1 MADLNKPKKTSS
13 FRYAFGMFGTSI
25 PINMF
30 KTFATV
36 FYVDNLSAIT
46 FQQFAIITAAYTF
59 LDAIDNPVYGFLSDR
74 TRTRF
79 GRRRPWLVIGA
90 PLLVLCYIMFFNPPQ
105 FMQPGSTFAYVL
117 IMYML
122 TGTLDSLISTNYGA
136 LFPELFKTES
146 DRAKTN
152 TIRQIFQL
160 VAMVL
165 SIALTP
171 IITEKIGF
179 SKTALCYG
187 ILAIAVIWF
196 MAFGAHEDLS
206 LMEKP
211 KPTLFSSIKAVI
223 INPKFWK
230 YGFTNAAFAAAVSL
244 VQASVPFYVKYYLGR
259 TDGMSST
266 LLLGVAIISAILFM
280 PVWFKI
286 IKKATV
292 MPAWRIAFGT
302 IAVGMVPL
310 FFVKTLYAAIAV
322 VVIFGFGMAGVQ
334 ASMDLVSA
342 KILDEDAKKY
352 GVNREGMYSS
362 LLGFLNKTSGL
373 FVSLGYLLVDNIYGF
388 KSGDNPGNAP
398 DQASKFLMVVFPAI
412 LVVIGLLLS
421 FTLNFK
427 NEDEPITVTEDEAKD
442 ETDNDSETENQTEAL
457 TENESEG

>member
-1 MADLNKPKKTSS
+1 MSNLNQTKKTNS

-30 KTFATV
+30 KTFATA
-36 FYVDNLSAIT
+36 FYVDTISAIT

-59 LDAIDNPVYGFLSDR
+59 LDAIDNPIYGFLSDR
-74 TRTRF
+74 TRTKF
-79 GRRRPWLVIGA
+79 GRRRPWLIIGA
-90 PLLVLCYIMFFNPPQ
+90 PLLVLCYIMFFNPPE
-105 FMQPGSTFAYVL
+105 FMKPGSAFAYIL

-136 LFPELFKTES
+136 LFPEIFKEEA

-206 LMEKP
+206 LMDKP

-230 YGFTNAAFAAAVSL
+230 YGVTNAAFAAAVSL
-244 VQASVPFYVKYYLGR
+244 VQAGVPFYVKYYLGR
-259 TDGMSST
+259 TDGLSST
-266 LLLGVAIISAILFM
+266 LLLGIAIFSAILFM

-286 IKKATV
+286 IKKISV
-292 MPAWRIAFGT
+292 IPSWRLAFGT
-302 IAVGMVPL
+302 IAVGMIPL
-310 FFVKTLYAAIAV
+310 MFVKTLPGAIAV

-334 ASMDLVSA
+334 GSMDLVSA
-342 KILDEDAKKY
+342 KILDEDSKKY
-352 GVNREGMYSS
+352 GVNREGIYSS
-362 LLGFLNKTSGL
+362 LLGVLNKTSGL
-373 FVSLGYLLVDNIYGF
+373 FVSLGYLLVDNLYGF
-388 KSGDNPGNAP
+388 ESGDNPGTMP
-398 DQASKFLMVVFPAI
+398 GKASKFLMVIFPAV
-412 LVVIGLLLS
+412 LVTIGFLFS

-427 NEDEPITVTEDEAKD
+427 NEKKNAALK
-442 ETDNDSETENQTEAL
+442 DSEKEEQTEAM
-457 TENESEG
+457 